1 MTGVGRAAQTDMV
14 LFCYAT
20 AGRVQARR
28 PTDNMSAAVTCR
40 EEEAS
45 ISPVIDC
52 HLKQT

>member
-1 MTGVGRAAQTDMV
+1 MTGVGRAAQADMV

-20 AGRVQARR
+20 AGRVQVRG

-40 EEEAS
+40 EEKAS
-45 ISPVIDC
+45 ISLVTDC